1 MIRNK
6 NLKNLKK
13 LIGISKLKFIC
24 DRYTI
29 PKKKLHIISFR
40 VNLFLN

>member
-1 MIRNK
+1 MIHNK
-6 NLKNLKK
+6 NLKNLK